1 VAKAENDLRYHDRL
15 TVDQFDKME
24 FSEFVFR
31 SEMLQKQQ
39 AQALKD
45 SLYSASFA
53 AWQVLRQSKGL
64 KMGWIKYSES
74 LGITDKKTPHLSSDE
89 KADAISAAIN
99 IHNRITK

>member
-1 VAKAENDLRYHDRL
+1 VAKAENDLRFYDRL

-24 FSEFVFR
+24 FSEYVFR

-45 SLYSASFA
+45 GLYYASFA
-53 AWQVLRQSKGL
+53 AWQVLQSKGL